1 MSGRFLRLAC
11 TAAVAAQLALVPQSA
26 AALPGPGTATAGTG
40 ATAVGP
46 GSATTSPGA
55 ATAAPGTVAASPGTA
70 TTVPG
75 KRSVAELLTDLQ
87 QLYRATEKATETY
100 NATEEQL
107 KKQSTR
113 AGRLDAELDRAR
125 LSLDESRDEAARLA
139 RQQYQGSAGIS
150 PYLRLLLA
158 RDPQHALDEGHV
170 LARLAREQTR
180 TVGRLAGNEHRSR
193 ELARKARTA
202 FYTQRT
208 LAERRKKDRDDV
220 HDRLAAVEK
229 LIASLSAEQLTA
241 LAEFERTGI
250 AKAQDELITSGA
262 LGTGVERKP
271 TPAGEEAVRYAVR
284 QLGKPYEWGAEGPKS
299 YDCSGLTSRA
309 WQDAGTVIPRTSQEQ
324 WARLPRIPLTELR
337 PGDLVVYFPEATHV
351 AMYLGH
357 GMVVQAPR
365 PGARVKVSP
374 LAANPVLGAVRPDPA
389 GRPLV
394 SYTPP
399 ELPDHAL
406 DGKDEGYAP
415 ATAPQPAAPQPTT
428 AQPTAPQSTTAQP
441 TAPRQTTAQPA
452 APRPAASQPS
462 ASRPSAPQA
471 YAPQASVPKPS
482 VR

>member
-26 AALPGPGTATAGTG
+26 AALPGPGTATAGPG
-40 ATAVGP
+40 AAAP
-46 GSATTSPGA
+46 GPGA
-55 ATAAPGTVAASPGTA
+55 ATADPGTAAASPGTA
-70 TTVPG
+70 TASPG
-75 KRSVAELLTDLQ
+75 AATASPEKRSVAELLTDLQ
-87 QLYRATEKATETY
+87 QLYLATEQATETY

-107 KKQSTR
+107 KKQRTH
-113 AGRLDAELDRAR
+113 ADRLDAELDRVR

-139 RQQYQGSAGIS
+139 RQQYQGSAGVS

-180 TVGRLAGNEHRSR
+180 TVGRLTGNERRSR

-208 LAERRKKDRDDV
+208 LTERRKKEHDDV
-220 HDRLAAVEK
+220 QARLAAVEQ
-229 LIASLSAEQLTA
+229 LLASLSAEQLSS

-271 TPAGEEAVRYAVR
+271 TQAGEEAVRYAVR

-406 DGKDEGYAP
+406 DGTNEGYAP
-415 ATAPQPAAPQPTT
+415 ATAPQP
-428 AQPTAPQSTTAQP
+428 S
-441 TAPRQTTAQPA
+441 
-452 APRPAASQPS
+452 ASQPS
-462 ASRPSAPQA
+462 ASQPPAPQ
-471 YAPQASVPKPS
+471 PSVP
-482 VR
+482 